1 MNKELRNN
9 LKVGLF
15 TAVVVA
21 GFLSA
26 YKLAME
32 TQQPVV
38 IKPVNLTPQ
47 ELRNDN
53 AAKRADWVSKC
64 INDSTL
70 FTTPGNGVGDI
81 RVTCTDS
88 AFKLFPER
96 DWASEAGANLLMRK

>member
-1 MNKELRNN
+1 MNKELAGN

-21 GFLSA
+21 ICLAG
-26 YKLAME
+26 YKLTMTPE
-32 TQQPVV
+32 ESVL
-38 IKPVNLTPQ
+38 KPINLTPQ

-70 FTTPGNGVGDI
+70 FTTPGKGEGDI

-88 AFKLFPER
+88 GFKLFPER